1 VLVVLV
7 HHGEAVGPDVDP
19 QRPLTTRGV
28 ARVETLAAAVAARA
42 IKPAAIWH
50 SGKLRA
56 RQTAEA
62 FWRQCNPLAEFRA
75 VRGLQPADSVDWIRN
90 VLLGEQRDVLVV
102 GHMPQMP
109 ALLQALVAGAPDEPP
124 PFPPHGVV
132 VLEMAPDGTAVERW
146 RLPAPPGS

>member
-1 VLVVLV
+1 MQVVLV

-28 ARVETLAAAVAARA
+28 ARVEELAAAVAAQG
-42 IKPAAIWH
+42 IKPVAIWH

-75 VRGLQPADSVDWIRN
+75 VRGLQPADSVEWIRN

-109 ALLQALVAGAPDEPP
+109 ALLQALVAASPDGPP
-124 PFPPHGVV
+124 SFPPHGVV
-132 VLEMAPDGTAVERW
+132 VLEMAPDGAAVERW
-146 RLPAPPGS
+146 RMPAPQAL